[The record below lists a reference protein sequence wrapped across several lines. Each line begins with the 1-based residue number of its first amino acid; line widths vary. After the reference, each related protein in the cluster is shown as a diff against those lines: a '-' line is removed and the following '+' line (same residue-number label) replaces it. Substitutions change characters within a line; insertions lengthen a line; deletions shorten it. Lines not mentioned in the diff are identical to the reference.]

1 MKGRG
6 VSLGLD
12 VSHGDHKIAALE
24 GCLVNS
30 QLPLKTGTYY

>member
-12 VSHGDHKIAALE
+12 VSHGDCPNAVSE
-24 GCLVNS
+24 GRLGNVHWLL
-30 QLPLKTGTYY
+30 QMGTAF